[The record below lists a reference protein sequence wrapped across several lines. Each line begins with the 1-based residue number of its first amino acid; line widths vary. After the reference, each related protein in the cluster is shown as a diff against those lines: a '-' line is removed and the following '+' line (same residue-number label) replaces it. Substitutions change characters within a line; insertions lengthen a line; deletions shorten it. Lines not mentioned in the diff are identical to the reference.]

1 MSTVAPPTDGR
12 VASEGGGSSRYV
24 VVALFAPL
32 EVGASIS
39 RARWPAHV
47 TVVTNFVT
55 ASPVEVVEGV
65 IRETVALDAPFVVH
79 LEGRDLF
86 GPNRDV
92 PVLLVRPGRLDEL
105 HGRLVDV
112 LEPLGA
118 VAEEPAY
125 WREGFR
131 PHLTLGPAVEAEQG
145 RRRVVSHFAVVR
157 LEEETAMVLSLI
169 GLRADAPA
177 NRSTEGGMR

>member
-1 MSTVAPPTDGR
+1 MT
-12 VASEGGGSSRYV
+12 
-24 VVALFAPL
+24 VVA
-32 EVGASIS
+32 
-39 RARWPAHV
+39 
-47 TVVTNFVT
+47 NFVT
-55 ASPVEVVEGV
+55 ASPVEEVEGV
-65 IRETVALDAPFVVH
+65 VRETVALDAPFVVH

-105 HGRLVDV
+105 HGRLVVV

-125 WREGFR
+125 WREGYR
-131 PHLTLGPAVEAEQG
+131 PHLTLGSAVEGEEG
-145 RRRVVSHFAVVR
+145 ERRVVSHLAIVR
-157 LEEETAMVLSLI
+157 LDEETATTLSLI

-177 NRSTEGGMR
+177 NRSAEAGMQ